1 MFLIFRFLQSRSN
14 AFLSDDYYQSDKD
27 WMDLNSKI
35 EVTIG
40 PYEVNTAHCQLGA
53 ASAQE
58 TFHPC
63 SGVWGHSCCSKG
75 RLWILC
81 YDHRPCWVGKTFP
94 LQISPPRNGTGNS
107 LTGQS
112 FQWFM
117 FDNHSKVLFENDKI
131 TLFKE
136 PPNSGRDEIKP
147 WFWKPHKSGWP
158 RFLRRRIKKVRN
170 MK

>member
-1 MFLIFRFLQSRSN
+1 MKKAAELTDNDSLRKYFFSRKWTKIMFLILRFLQSRSN

-112 FQWFM
+112 FEWFM
-117 FDNHSKVLFENDKI
+117 FDNHSI
-131 TLFKE
+131 
-136 PPNSGRDEIKP
+136 G
-147 WFWKPHKSGWP
+147 
-158 RFLRRRIKKVRN
+158 
-170 MK
+170 